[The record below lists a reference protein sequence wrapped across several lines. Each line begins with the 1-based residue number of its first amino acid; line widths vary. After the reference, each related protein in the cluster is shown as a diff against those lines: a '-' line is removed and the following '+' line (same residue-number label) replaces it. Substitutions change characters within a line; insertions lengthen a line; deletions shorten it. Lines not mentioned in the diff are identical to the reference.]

1 MTHSFTELNG
11 MNREQLETLS
21 RELDIK
27 FSKKTD
33 DENLRYAILDAEA
46 KRESLKPSAEKPKR
60 GRPRKA
66 KVEEPVKAKE
76 PEAEKAPAEEAVPH
90 KRGRKKAA
98 PEQPKAEE
106 TAKPKVLTGAE
117 YIKSKQADIASAS
130 DIDQIAIA
138 TAIYLY
144 TANQHDEE
152 SGILTIHHTD
162 HSAWH
167 AELNKHL

>member
-1 MTHSFTELNG
+1 MITILSTDWGMAWSMAGISVGVVFTILI
-11 MNREQLETLS
+11 LLV
-21 RELDIK
+21 LVLYI
-27 FSKKTD
+27 FSYIAAGK
-33 DENLRYAILDAEA
+33 AA
-46 KRESLKPSAEKPKR
+46 K
-60 GRPRKA
+60 
-66 KVEEPVKAKE
+66 
-76 PEAEKAPAEEAVPH
+76 AEEA
-90 KRGRKKAA
+90 
-98 PEQPKAEE
+98 
-106 TAKPKVLTGAE
+106 AKPKVLTGAE